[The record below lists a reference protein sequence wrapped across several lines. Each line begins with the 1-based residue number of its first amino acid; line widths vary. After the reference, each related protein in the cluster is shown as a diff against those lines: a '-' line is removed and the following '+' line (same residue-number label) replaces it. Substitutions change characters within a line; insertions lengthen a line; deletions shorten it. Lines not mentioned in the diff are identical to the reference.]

1 MLSGSSP
8 SQGLKRV
15 NILRIAT
22 LLAICL
28 TSDRRVVAAQKVG
41 DASLPERLEQIA
53 SSYTADNAFMG
64 SVLVARGNKILLSKG
79 YGNANLEQNIPNDP
93 DTKFRIG
100 SLTKQFTAALVLL
113 LQQDGKLRIEDPVR
127 KYLPDAP
134 KSWDKIT
141 LTELLEHNS
150 GIPEIQSDP
159 RFRSWA
165 MSPHTHAEEIALF
178 KDRPLNFEPGSKH
191 EYSNS
196 NYLVLG
202 AVIEKVTGQDYGTQ
216 LRNRI
221 FKPLGMN
228 DSGVDKD
235 GLVLPK
241 RAKGYMND
249 NGRLVPAPSESMS
262 VPWSAGSIYSTAN
275 DLLRWER
282 GLFGGKVLSQPSFK
296 AMTTSGKGSY
306 GFGVAVKTEDGMKVV
321 DHNGAIEGFVAHLA
335 YVPEPHIAVIVLS
348 NVFGGAPPAMGN
360 QLVEAML
367 GKTVV
372 LARERKAVPISNADL
387 ARFAGTYQMSSG
399 MAFTFTIKGNSLEL
413 NAGGEMTS
421 LLYQGINAGHPSFY
435 VAMTNGEIEFVS
447 DPSGAIT
454 TVLWHQYE
462 NEQTGKRP

>member
-1 MLSGSSP
+1 MA
-8 SQGLKRV
+8 QF
-15 NILRIAT
+15 
-22 LLAICL
+22 
-28 TSDRRVVAAQKVG
+28 RRVQFFRTAILIISCVIANHGIAAAQKVS
-41 DASLPERLEQIA
+41 DASLQKRLDHIA

-64 SVLVARGNKILLSKG
+64 SVLVARGDEILLNKG
-79 YGNANLEQNIPNDP
+79 YGKANLEQNIPNGP

-141 LTELLEHNS
+141 LAELLGHNS

-165 MSPHTHAEEIALF
+165 MSPHTHAEELALF
-178 KDRPLNFEPGSKH
+178 KDRPLDFEPGSKN

-202 AVIEKVTGQDYGTQ
+202 AVIEKVTGEDYGTL

-228 DSGVDKD
+228 NSGVDKD

-241 RAKGYMND
+241 RAQGYNNN
-249 NGRLVPAPSESMS
+249 NGHLEPAPSESMS
-262 VPWSAGSIYSTAN
+262 VPWSAGSVYSTTN

-282 GLFGGKVLSQPSFK
+282 GLFGGKVLSATSLK
-296 AMTTSGKGSY
+296 AMTTPGRVSH
-306 GFGVAVKTEDGMKVV
+306 GFGVGVSMEDGFKVV

-335 YVPEPHIAVIVLS
+335 YVPEPRIVVIVLS

-360 QLVEAML
+360 QLVETML

-372 LARERKAVPISNADL
+372 LASERKAVPISKDNL
-387 ARFAGTYQMSSG
+387 EKFEGTYQMSSG
-399 MAFTFTIKGNSLEL
+399 MLFTFTAKGDSLEM
-413 NAGGEMTS
+413 NAGGTVVP
-421 LLYQGINAGHPSFY
+421 LLYQGVKEGHPRFY
-435 VAMTNGEIEFVS
+435 VAMVDGEIEFVP
-447 DPSGAIT
+447 DPSGAMT
-454 TVLWHQYE
+454 TVLSHQHG
-462 NEQTGKRP
+462 NEQTGTRH

>member
-1 MLSGSSP
+1 MT
-8 SQGLKRV
+8 QFRRV
-15 NILRIAT
+15 QLPRIAI
-22 LLAICL
+22 LLIACASANYGI
-28 TSDRRVVAAQKVG
+28 AATQKVS
-41 DASLPERLEQIA
+41 DASLRERLDQIA
-53 SSYTADNAFMG
+53 NSYTADNAFMG
-64 SVLVARGNKILLSKG
+64 SVLVARGNEILLNKG
-79 YGNANLEQNIPNDP
+79 YGKANLEQNIPNDP

-113 LQQDGKLRIEDPVR
+113 LQQDGKLRIEDPVP

-134 KSWDKIT
+134 KSWNKIT
-141 LTELLEHNS
+141 LTELLGHNS

-165 MSPHTHAEEIALF
+165 MSPHTHAEELALF
-178 KDRPLNFEPGSKH
+178 KDRPLNFEPGSKN

-202 AVIEKVTGQDYGTQ
+202 AVIEKVTGEDYGTL

-241 RAKGYMND
+241 RAQGYNNE

-282 GLFGGKVLSQPSFK
+282 GLFGGKVLSAASLK
-296 AMTTSGKGSY
+296 EMTTPGKVSHGL
-306 GFGVAVKTEDGMKVV
+306 GVEVSIEDGVKVV
-321 DHNGAIEGFVAHLA
+321 DHNGAIEGFVAHMA
-335 YVPEPHIAVIVLS
+335 YLPEPGITVIVLS
-348 NVFGGAPPAMGN
+348 NVFGGAPPAMGD
-360 QLVEAML
+360 QLVQTML

-372 LARERKAVPISNADL
+372 LARERKAVPITNEDL
-387 ARFAGTYQMSSG
+387 ARFAGTYSMSSG
-399 MAFTFTIKGNSLEL
+399 MTFTFSVKANALEL
-413 NAGGEMTS
+413 DASGEIMP
-421 LLYQGINAGHPSFY
+421 LLYQGIAAGHPRFY
-435 VAMTNGEIEFVS
+435 VAVTNGEIEFVP
-447 DPSGAIT
+447 DPTGAIS
-454 TVLWHQYE
+454 TVLWHQHG
-462 NEQTGKRP
+462 NEQTGKRR

>member
-1 MLSGSSP
+1 LLISC
-8 SQGLKRV
+8 V
-15 NILRIAT
+15 IAKHDI
-22 LLAICL
+22 A
-28 TSDRRVVAAQKVG
+28 AAQK
-41 DASLPERLEQIA
+41 ASEASFRERLEQIA
-53 SSYTADNAFMG
+53 NSYTADNTFMG
-64 SVLVARGNKILLSKG
+64 SVLVARGNEILLNKG
-79 YGNANLEQNIPNDP
+79 YGKANLEQNTPNDP
-93 DTKFRIG
+93 NTKFRIG

-141 LTELLEHNS
+141 LTELLGHNS

-165 MSPHTHAEEIALF
+165 MSPHSHAEEFALF
-178 KDRPLNFEPGSKH
+178 KDRPLNFEPGSKN

-202 AVIEKVTGQDYGTQ
+202 AVIEKVTGEDYGTL

-241 RAKGYMND
+241 RAQGYNNN

-282 GLFGGKVLSQPSFK
+282 GLFGGKVLSAASLK
-296 AMTTSGKGSY
+296 AMTTPSKVSH
-306 GFGVAVKTEDGMKVV
+306 GFGVGVTTEDGMKLVE
-321 DHNGAIEGFVAHLA
+321 HNGAIEGFVAHLA
-335 YVPEPHIAVIVLS
+335 YVPKPRITVIVLS

-360 QLVEAML
+360 QLVEVML

-372 LARERKAVPISNADL
+372 LARERKAVPISKEDL
-387 ARFAGTYQMSSG
+387 EKFEGTYQMSSG
-399 MAFTFTIKGNSLEL
+399 MLFTFTDRGGSLEM
-413 NAGGEMTS
+413 NAGGTIVP
-421 LLYQGINAGHPSFY
+421 LLYQGVKEGHPRFY
-435 VAMTNGEIEFVS
+435 VGMVDGEVEFVP
-447 DPSGAIT
+447 DPSGTMT
-454 TVLWHQYE
+454 TVLSHQHG
-462 NEQTGKRP
+462 NEQSGKRR

>member
-1 MLSGSSP
+1 
-8 SQGLKRV
+8 
-15 NILRIAT
+15 
-22 LLAICL
+22 
-28 TSDRRVVAAQKVG
+28 
-41 DASLPERLEQIA
+41 
-53 SSYTADNAFMG
+53 MG
-64 SVLVARGNKILLSKG
+64 SVLVARDKEIFLNKG
-79 YGNANLEQNIPNDP
+79 YGKANLEQRIPNDP

-127 KYLPDAP
+127 TYLPDAP

-141 LTELLEHNS
+141 LTELLQHNS

-165 MSPHTHAEEIALF
+165 MSPHTHAEELALF
-178 KDRPLNFEPGSKH
+178 KDRPLNFKPGSKH

-202 AVIEKVTGQDYGTQ
+202 AVIEKVTGQDYGTL

-235 GLVLPK
+235 GLVLPR
-241 RAKGYMND
+241 RALGYMNE
-249 NGRLVPAPSESMS
+249 NGCLVPMPSESMS
-262 VPWSAGSIYSTAN
+262 VPWSAGSLYSTAN

-282 GLFGGKVLSQPSFK
+282 GLFGGKVLSQSSFN
-296 AMTTSGKGSY
+296 AMTASGKGL
-306 GFGVAVKTEDGMKVV
+306 GVAVSTEDGMKVV

-335 YVPEPHIAVIVLS
+335 YVPEPRIAVIVLS
-348 NVFGGAPPAMGN
+348 NVFGGAPPSMGN
-360 QLVEAML
+360 QLVEASL
-367 GKTVV
+367 GKPVI
-372 LARERKAVPISNADL
+372 LARERKGVPISNEDL

-399 MAFTFTIKGNSLEL
+399 SAFTFTIKGNSLEL
-413 NAGGEMTS
+413 NAGGEVMS
-421 LLYQGINAGHPSFY
+421 LLYQGMKAGHPDFY

-447 DPSGAIT
+447 DPSGAMT
-454 TVLWHQYE
+454 TVIWHQYE
-462 NEQTGKRP
+462 NEQTGKRR

>member
-1 MLSGSSP
+1 MT
-8 SQGLKRV
+8 QF
-15 NILRIAT
+15 
-22 LLAICL
+22 
-28 TSDRRVVAAQKVG
+28 RRVQLPGIAILLSSCVIANNGIAAAQKVSE
-41 DASLPERLEQIA
+41 ASLRERLEQIA
-53 SSYTADNAFMG
+53 NSYTADNTFMG
-64 SVLVARGNKILLSKG
+64 SVLVARGNEILLNKG
-79 YGNANLEQNIPNDP
+79 YGKANLEQSIPNDP

-141 LTELLEHNS
+141 LTELLGHNS

-159 RFRSWA
+159 GFRSWA
-165 MSPHTHAEEIALF
+165 MSPHTHAEEFALF
-178 KDRPLNFEPGSKH
+178 KDRPLNFEPGSKN

-202 AVIEKVTGQDYGTQ
+202 AVIEKVTGEDYGTR

-241 RAKGYMND
+241 RAKGYMNN

-282 GLFGGKVLSQPSFK
+282 GLFGGKVLSAASLK
-296 AMTTSGKGSY
+296 TMTTPGKVSH
-306 GFGVAVKTEDGMKVV
+306 GFGVGVTTEDGMKLVE
-321 DHNGAIEGFVAHLA
+321 HNGAIEGFVAHLA
-335 YVPEPHIAVIVLS
+335 YVPEPRIAVIVLS

-360 QLVEAML
+360 QLVEAMF

-372 LARERKAVPISNADL
+372 LARERKAVPISSEDL

-399 MAFTFTIKGNSLEL
+399 MTFTFATRGDSLEL
-413 NAGGEMTS
+413 NAAGEMMS
-421 LLYQGINAGHPSFY
+421 LLYQGVEAGHPRFY
-435 VAMTNGEIEFVS
+435 VAMIDGEIEFVP
-447 DPSGAIT
+447 DPSGAMT
-454 TVLWHQYE
+454 TVLWHQHG
-462 NEQTGKRP
+462 NEQTGKLR

>member
-1 MLSGSSP
+1 MPRFRQVQLPGIA
-8 SQGLKRV
+8 
-15 NILRIAT
+15 ILLISCISANHGIAP
-22 LLAICL
+22 
-28 TSDRRVVAAQKVG
+28 AQKIS
-41 DASLPERLEQIA
+41 DASLRERLDQIA
-53 SSYTADNAFMG
+53 NSYTADNTFMG
-64 SVLVARGNKILLSKG
+64 SILVARGNEILLNKG
-79 YGNANLEQNIPNDP
+79 YGEANVEQNIPNDP

-113 LQQDGKLRIEDPVR
+113 LQQDGQLHIEDPVR

-141 LTELLEHNS
+141 LTELLGHTS

-165 MSPHTHAEEIALF
+165 MSPHTHAEELALF
-178 KDRPLNFEPGSKH
+178 KDRPLNFEPGSKN

-202 AVIEKVTGQDYGTQ
+202 AVIEKVTGEDYGTL
-216 LRNRI
+216 LRDRI
-221 FKPLGMN
+221 LKPLGMN

-241 RAKGYMND
+241 RAQGYNNI

-282 GLFGGKVLSQPSFK
+282 GLFGGKVLSAASLK
-296 AMTTSGKGSY
+296 AMTTPGKMSD
-306 GFGVAVKTEDGMKVV
+306 GFGVVVTTEDGMKVV

-335 YVPEPHIAVIVLS
+335 YIPEPRIAVIVLS

-360 QLVEAML
+360 QLVETML

-372 LARERKAVPISNADL
+372 LARERKAVPISKEDL
-387 ARFAGTYQMSSG
+387 AKFAGTYQMSSG
-399 MAFTFTIKGNSLEL
+399 RAFTFTSSGDSLEL
-413 NAGGEMTS
+413 NAEGERMS
-421 LLYQGINAGHPSFY
+421 LLYQGVEGGHPRFY
-435 VAMTNGEIEFVS
+435 LAMTDGEVEFVPDS
-447 DPSGAIT
+447 TGAMT
-454 TVLWHQYE
+454 TVLWHQHE
-462 NEQTGKRP
+462 NEQTGKRR